1 MHVVYYLHMPCEPFR
16 KARWNPGDEV
26 CQCNVPVACVR
37 HCRYYSQAAVLDKVP
52 PCFLLLGV
60 VQTSV
65 QLLAT
70 LLICRPTPPQVSDL
84 ISGVGGLGQLSGQGS
99 RASPNG
105 CPLSTAAGLCQRVG
119 RRQQHCSP
127 VFCPWLLLTSLLSM
141 VTAIQSSLPWL
152 LLTQSSLHGYCSP
165 VFSPWLLLYQSSLH
179 AYCAQVFSPWLLL
192 SSLLSMDTALQSSL
206 HGYSPVFSACLL
218 LSSLLSMVTLQ
229 SSLHGYCSPVFSP
242 WLLLSSLFSM
252 LLSSLLSMFTL
263 QSSFHGCCSP
273 AFSPWL
279 LSSLLSMVTV
289 RSSLH
294 GYSPVFSLYLLFS
307 SLWHMSLLSQCS
319 MYCCC
324 CPKRLT
330 FVHLQARATIVSET
344 EPLIPP
350 ERPKPAEPASINSQR
365 SFNTDYEK
373 EDRSCPVE
381 KADVCPKEV
390 LKSRVFW
397 TLWVMMIVSELGT
410 SFVVSLFKVSA
421 ALDVSVALFCVY
433 PPPPPSLPQPPPLPS
448 PARPSDPHVT
458 SSWPYLFCC
467 YVIVLFNP
475 LHLVSSF
482 YKVINLKRCKH
493 LTDRTGHGGLTEEVH
508 VLPCDDLSVNR
519 KDTQL
524 IVTDF
529 IETAGRNGTILK
541 GCRAGQNSGCVHSEE
556 NIGKYECRDESLF
569 AKCIALYQC

>member
-1 MHVVYYLHMPCEPFR
+1 MPE
-16 KARWNPGDEV
+16 
-26 CQCNVPVACVR
+26 
-37 HCRYYSQAAVLDKVP
+37 S
-52 PCFLLLGV
+52 
-60 VQTSV
+60 
-65 QLLAT
+65 
-70 LLICRPTPPQVSDL
+70 
-84 ISGVGGLGQLSGQGS
+84 
-99 RASPNG
+99 
-105 CPLSTAAGLCQRVG
+105 G

-141 VTAIQSSLPWL
+141 VTAIQSSLR
-152 LLTQSSLHGYCSP
+152 GYCSP
-165 VFSPWLLLYQSSLH
+165 VFSPWLLLSSLLSMVTALQSSLH

-252 LLSSLLSMFTL
+252 VTLQPSLHVYSPVFFPWLLLSSLLSMVTL
-263 QSSFHGCCSP
+263 QPSLHGYCP
-273 AFSPWL
+273 VFSPWL
-279 LSSLLSMVTV
+279 LSSLLSVFAFLQ
-289 RSSLH
+289 SLA
-294 GYSPVFSLYLLFS
+294 YVVAF
-307 SLWHMSLLSQCS
+307 QCS

-350 ERPKPAEPASINSQR
+350 ERPKPAEPASINNQR

-433 PPPPPSLPQPPPLPS
+433 PPPPRPSPNPLPS
-448 PARPSDPHVT
+448 RPPPVPQTPT
-458 SSWPYLFCC
+458 SL
-467 YVIVLFNP
+467 L
-475 LHLVSSF
+475 
-482 YKVINLKRCKH
+482 RG
-493 LTDRTGHGGLTEEVH
+493 RTCSAVM
-508 VLPCDDLSVNR
+508 
-519 KDTQL
+519 
-524 IVTDF
+524 
-529 IETAGRNGTILK
+529 
-541 GCRAGQNSGCVHSEE
+541 
-556 NIGKYECRDESLF
+556 
-569 AKCIALYQC
+569 